1 VYVLFETL
9 CESVSVFDTFWGMS
23 LRMETDVRIYR
34 LDSSVRGIMCI
45 QRDDMRVR
53 LCSIVHNAS
62 ISEYKML

>member
-1 VYVLFETL
+1 VPLKRL

-23 LRMETDVRIYR
+23 LRMETEVRIYR

-53 LCSIVHNAS
+53 LCSTLRNAL
-62 ISEYKML
+62 ISECKML